1 MMQRELRRQ
10 WVWIDC
16 ARWEFS
22 ESPFT
27 LEKKNIETTSI
38 DAEIDA
44 LQLHWWVWCCSMI
57 WSKDSRMEACA
68 CYPFILSQS
77 TFWSLALALHLI
89 ILDYSWSSLAS
100 FTSYSTFSGAALEVW
115 IDRREALPHR
125 HQHRS
130 KGRGKCHLSQHY
142 LSRASL
148 ASHSIDVVTSM
159 SISIELHVVLVE
171 TSAVESKNL
180 PRLLHGYPCHSFSNA
195 WSGGW
200 GCYHSHPPTFKHWTS
215 IKHERMINGV
225 MPLMNSYSYW

>member
-1 MMQRELRRQ
+1 MQRELRRQ
-10 WVWIDC
+10 WVCWIDC

-115 IDRREALPHR
+115 
-125 HQHRS
+125 RS
-130 KGRGKCHLSQHY
+130 YCTFPFGSIVGKPFL
-142 LSRASL
+142 
-148 ASHSIDVVTSM
+148 IVTSTVLREGENV
-159 SISIELHVVLVE
+159 ISLSTIYPEL
-171 TSAVESKNL
+171 
-180 PRLLHGYPCHSFSNA
+180 PLLH
-195 WSGGW
+195 
-200 GCYHSHPPTFKHWTS
+200 
-215 IKHERMINGV
+215 I
-225 MPLMNSYSYW
+225 PLMWWHQCRYRSNYMLY